1 MTTLTRSDVKVLS
14 DNANPA
20 EARGRWWHI
29 QIGEDFYIVS
39 AADLGF
45 AGVIPGYRT
54 SETMA
59 FPADANAE
67 VTSWGEVAFVPYK
80 DHEACITDLLGE
92 LNGRGVDG

>member
-1 MTTLTRSDVKVLS
+1 MTVLTRADVAVLN
-14 DNANPA
+14 DNAGGPNS
-20 EARGRWWHI
+20 RGHWWHI

-39 AADLGF
+39 AVDLGA

-59 FPADANAE
+59 FPADAKAE

-80 DHEACITDLLGE
+80 SHEDCITDLIGE